1 MRPDHDA
8 GGGSMA
14 DVVCA
19 VCGGKIG
26 DDDDAY
32 THIEHAGEAYPIC
45 GKACAE
51 GFKTEPD
58 KYAK

>member
-1 MRPDHDA
+1 
-8 GGGSMA
+8 MA

-45 GKACAE
+45 GKACVE
-51 GFKTEPD
+51 GFRKEPD